1 MSTVQDNKNIF
12 KQFLRKHPRWKEKIT
27 CSVLLIV
34 SLRILLYCID
44 MWTVIVMFNVM
55 IGIIGYL
62 SIKD

>member
-34 SLRILLYCID
+34 SLRILLVDCDCDVQCDDWDNWIL
-44 MWTVIVMFNVM
+44 INKR
-55 IGIIGYL
+55 L
-62 SIKD
+62 KKK